1 MKLTKLQLKKLVE
14 EVILEENTKDIVSEE
29 QLQQLEEG
37 FADIMQKM
45 RSSGRSAIRGFL
57 RKSANS
63 KANRKIEAALD
74 NAEELP
80 PEQRKEA
87 VGSAWSASMF
97 MIEQLVDI
105 FDEFEVKF
113 RSINDKLQRKLK
125 QSAISPQTLQRMA
138 EMLSIE
144 DEEAPEGDVVR
155 TVDDRDADF
164 GTVKTGPPEN
174 MPTGNRLEEA
184 EGTSLVADSL
194 FRASAELVNWI
205 VTMEG
210 FSAQLSDIAGTAGT
224 GGALRDV
231 LEKYDDGG
239 GGMSYAMRY
248 GGGTNPE
255 KKKSDVAMSV
265 TDDPNQP
272 TKVAPG
278 PRVGTASAKAGATPA
293 SAVRTLQPGKTAD
306 LGRTRR
312 RNESVE
318 LSKEY
323 LEKLVNELKDKK

>member
-1 MKLTKLQLKKLVE
+1 MKLTKLQLKQLVE

-29 QLQQLEEG
+29 QMQQLEEG

-57 RKSANS
+57 KNSANS

-80 PEQRKEA
+80 PEQKKEA
-87 VGSAWSASMF
+87 LDSAWMASGY

-105 FDEFEVKF
+105 FDEFDVKF
-113 RSINDKLQRKLK
+113 RSINDKLQAKLK

-138 EMLSIE
+138 EMLSLE

-184 EGTSLVADSL
+184 EATSADSL

-210 FSAQLSDIAGTAGT
+210 FSAQLSDIAGTAGA

-231 LEKYDDGG
+231 LEKYADLGG
-239 GGMSYAMRY
+239 AGMSPAMRFS
-248 GGGTNPE
+248 GSNPK
-255 KKKSDVAMSV
+255 KKKSDIAMSV

-306 LGRTRR
+306 VGRTRR

>member
-1 MKLTKLQLKKLVE
+1 MKLTKLQLKQLVE

-29 QLQQLEEG
+29 QVQQLEEG

-80 PEQRKEA
+80 PEQKKEA
-87 VGSAWSASMF
+87 LDSAWMASGY

-113 RSINDKLQRKLK
+113 RSINDKLQAKLK

-138 EMLSIE
+138 EMLSLE

-184 EGTSLVADSL
+184 EATSVVADSL

-231 LEKYDDGG
+231 LEKYADLGG
-239 GGMSYAMRY
+239 AGMSPAMRFS
-248 GGGTNPE
+248 GSNPK